1 MNSGSDILVFD
12 QNDRPILA
20 IEAKT
25 KLDASVEW
33 AMRLRRNI
41 LAHGLLPK
49 TEFFLIATPNRFFI
63 WKNSGM
69 DSLLSEPTRTI
80 ESSSFL
86 SSYFMQTGVTPEEIS
101 GSSFELIIN
110 SWLAE
115 LMYSGVKAHQARGSY
130 QWIADLGLQDALAGG
145 HLDQRGRTNQ
155 GRTEWHNN
163 HKGYRDAN
171 AS

>member
-25 KLDASVEW
+25 KTDASVEW

-41 LAHGLLPK
+41 LAHGLLPN

-63 WKNSGM
+63 WKSNGIN
-69 DSLLSEPTRTI
+69 SLLSEPTRTVDA
-80 ESSSFL
+80 SAL
-86 SSYFMQTGVTPEEIS
+86 LAPYFMQTGVTPEDIS
-101 GSSFELIIN
+101 GSSFELIVN

-115 LMYSGVKAHQARGSY
+115 LMYSGVNTHQARGSSE
-130 QWIADLGLQDALAGG
+130 WIADLGLQEALAGG
-145 HLDQRGRTNQ
+145 HLGQRVF
-155 GRTEWHNN
+155 
-163 HKGYRDAN
+163 A
-171 AS
+171 